1 MSIAKNKRQKKKNEQ
16 TNKSGNVAIL
26 TECGYMYF
34 EFTYIWQKYQASC
47 NIYVRLTRAESKF
60 KRSLKFI
67 VTFIEDVTIY

>member
-1 MSIAKNKRQKKKNEQ
+1 MSIAKNKRQKKKEQ
-16 TNKSGNVAIL
+16 TNKSGNVAVL

-34 EFTYIWQKYQASC
+34 EFTYIWQKYQALC
-47 NIYVRLTRAESKF
+47 NIYVRLTHAESKF

>member
-1 MSIAKNKRQKKKNEQ
+1 MSIAKNKRQKKKKR

-47 NIYVRLTRAESKF
+47 NIYVRLTHAESKF

-67 VTFIEDVTIY
+67 VTFIEDVTKY

>member
-1 MSIAKNKRQKKKNEQ
+1 MSIAKNKMQKEKR
-16 TNKSGNVAIL
+16 TNKSGIVAIL

-47 NIYVRLTRAESKF
+47 NIYVRLTHAESKF

>member
-1 MSIAKNKRQKKKNEQ
+1 MSIAKNKRQNKKEQ
-16 TNKSGNVAIL
+16 TNKSGNVAVL

-34 EFTYIWQKYQASC
+34 EFTYIWQKYQALY
-47 NIYVRLTRAESKF
+47 NIYVRLTHAESKF

>member
-1 MSIAKNKRQKKKNEQ
+1 MSIAKNKRQKKKKEQ
-16 TNKSGNVAIL
+16 TNKSGNVAVL

-34 EFTYIWQKYQASC
+34 EFTYIWQKYQASY

>member
-1 MSIAKNKRQKKKNEQ
+1 MSIAKNKRQKKKKEQ
-16 TNKSGNVAIL
+16 TNKYGNVAVL